1 MKFDVTIKIPYL
13 NELVFIFYQIP
24 FLTTKGDI
32 YGFYERINP
41 KSSRGWICNYKEVN
55 FNNKTIIMKK
65 KNFSNE
71 DDAYSFYKEVKEKYI
86 TDLKNKKDIWTE
98 CVNII

>member
-1 MKFDVTIKIPYL
+1 MDFMRESI
-13 NELVFIFYQIP
+13 Q
-24 FLTTKGDI
+24 
-32 YGFYERINP
+32 

-71 DDAYSFYKEVKEKYI
+71 DDAYFFLQGGERKIY
-86 TDLKNKKDIWTE
+86 N
-98 CVNII
+98 